1 MALAWNN
8 ACDYLREMTRQIGP
22 AGRLATEQLYSIIP
36 SPDTM
41 AVKELGAARF
51 DARLSK
57 TIASKVR
64 LNRHACCLAVPSE
77 AATAQDTLRIL
88 PDVKE
93 S

>member
-1 MALAWNN
+1 MALAWND
-8 ACDYLREMTRQIGP
+8 ACDYLREMTRQMGP
-22 AGRLATEQLYSIIP
+22 AGRLAPEQLYSIIP

-41 AVKELGAARF
+41 AVKELDAACF
-51 DARLSK
+51 DVRLSK

-64 LNRHACCLAVPSE
+64 PNRHACCIAVLSK